1 MLDPIAI
8 FLLVLLIGI
17 VAGLLSQRYFNSSWV
32 LKQLGGRRRT
42 ITSALVGIAG
52 AFIGFHIGA
61 LLGLGSALVLLLCA
75 AAGAALVLWGWK
87 SLRV

>member
-1 MLDPIAI
+1 MLDPIAL

-17 VAGLLSQRYFNSSWV
+17 VAGLLAQKYFNSSWI

-52 AFIGFHIGA
+52 SFIGFHIGA
-61 LLGLGSALVLLLCA
+61 LLGLGGSLVLLLFA
-75 AAGAALVLWGWK
+75 AAGAALVLWGWR
-87 SLRV
+87 SLRA